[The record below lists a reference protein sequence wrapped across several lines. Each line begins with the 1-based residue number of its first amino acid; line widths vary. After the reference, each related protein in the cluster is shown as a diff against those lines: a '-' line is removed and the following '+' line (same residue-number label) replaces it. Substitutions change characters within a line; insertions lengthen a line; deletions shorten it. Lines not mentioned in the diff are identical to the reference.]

1 MYERQSN
8 SRRLARGLC
17 LAITED
23 PRLRALLDAA
33 LETAGAGVMSF
44 ATVEQATAWI
54 WHVAPPLIVCDT
66 ILEGPAG
73 LDPYRGVAAVARDRS
88 VPILAITPW
97 RELMFARDHF
107 LLRDGLCCS
116 VVFRPFS
123 DALLLE
129 ELDRLFRHPGSRTA

>member
-1 MYERQSN
+1 MYDRQS
-8 SRRLARGLC
+8 SSPRLARGLC

-23 PRLRALLDAA
+23 PRLRALLDTA
-33 LETAGAGVMSF
+33 LEACGAGVMSF
-44 ATVEQATAWI
+44 ATAEQATAWI

-66 ILEGPAG
+66 TLEGPDG

-107 LLRDGLCCS
+107 LLREGLCCS
-116 VVFRPFS
+116 VVFRPFD
-123 DALLLE
+123 DALLLDE
-129 ELDRLFRHPGSRTA
+129 VERFFRAPRV